1 MFAFESLN
9 GSDRPR
15 QRCQGG
21 AMLAVDYKSFEIEQI
36 LCVNFLNLTTH
47 IRISL
52 RSYELLRRIAYP
64 DRSI

>member
-1 MFAFESLN
+1 MEAIAPV
-9 GSDRPR
+9 SDAKEVQCSRWITNHW
-15 QRCQGG
+15 
-21 AMLAVDYKSFEIEQI
+21 KIEQI

>member
-1 MFAFESLN
+1 
-9 GSDRPR
+9 
-15 QRCQGG
+15 
-21 AMLAVDYKSFEIEQI
+21 MLAVDYKSFEIEQI